1 MAEALIHFLNQFG
14 YLGVTILIALENIFP
29 PIPSEV
35 ILTFGG
41 FMTTYTKLTLSG
53 VIACATAGSVIGAV
67 VLYELGYL
75 LTNEKLNRFLY
86 GRLGRLLHFNRD
98 DVEYTMDWFR
108 KKGKYTVFFC
118 RCVPIVRSLISIPA
132 GMAKMPWAS
141 FLAMTAVGSAIWNIV
156 LVSLGRLAGQSWTI
170 ISDAINTYGHILKL
184 ICLAAAAAYIFYL
197 FFKKK
202 KRLKS
207 IDKK

>member
-118 RCVPIVRSLISIPA
+118 RCVPIVRSLNSRRN
-132 GMAKMPWAS
+132 GKN
-141 FLAMTAVGSAIWNIV
+141 AVG
-156 LVSLGRLAGQSWTI
+156 LVSCHDRRRLGHMEYCTRKSRTARRSIVDDYLRCHKYLWTYIKIDLSGSRSRLYFLSVFQKKET
-170 ISDAINTYGHILKL
+170 LK
-184 ICLAAAAAYIFYL
+184 IY
-197 FFKKK
+197 
-202 KRLKS
+202 
-207 IDKK
+207 

>member
-132 GMAKMPWAS
+132 GMAKMPWGS
-141 FLAMTAVGSAIWNIV
+141 FLCHDRRRLGHMEYCTRKSRTARRSIMDDYLRCHKYLWTYIKIDLSGSRI
-156 LVSLGRLAGQSWTI
+156 RLYFLSVFQ
-170 ISDAINTYGHILKL
+170 
-184 ICLAAAAAYIFYL
+184 
-197 FFKKK
+197 KKETPK
-202 KRLKS
+202 
-207 IDKK
+207 IY